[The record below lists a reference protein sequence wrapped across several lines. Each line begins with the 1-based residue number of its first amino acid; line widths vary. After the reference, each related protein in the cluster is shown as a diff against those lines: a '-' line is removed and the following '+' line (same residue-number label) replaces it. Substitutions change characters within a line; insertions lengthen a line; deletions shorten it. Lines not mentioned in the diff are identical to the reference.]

1 MSGTHATI
9 NEICSNVR
17 TFETITLDS
26 DYFFLFIINN
36 KRGTELRD
44 TELSPLY
51 PYPLV
56 NDLGSNCDTNS
67 PTESQ

>member
-1 MSGTHATI
+1 MLYILSFI
-9 NEICSNVR
+9 I
-17 TFETITLDS
+17 
-26 DYFFLFIINN
+26 FFIIIINN
-36 KRGTELRD
+36 KRGAELRD